1 MSSERVLLDS
11 SVGGLRDWWWSAH
24 RRSGLGVWRT
34 ALHWSHGGE
43 WWQQS
48 TTRHWEPTSTDD
60 WKRVMHW
67 RRCMM
72 DCITL
77 ESLRGALKDICH
89 PPLKAD
95 QWHQLTTRNWTLAS
109 RGRVVWRTDDSRW
122 SHDNCVL
129 PSTEIKQDPL
139 ARYADGGGCGAV
151 DQQCNR
157 LLLSVVKNLNAPI
170 CVMLACYWE
179 QADATSQVHWWWKLR
194 CHELPLPGVT
204 AVDAGTC
211 LLPDTTE
218 KCRHCHLYR

>member
-11 SVGGLRDWWWSAH
+11 SVGGLRDWWWSAY
-24 RRSGLGVWRT
+24 RRSGLGAWRT
-34 ALHWSHGGE
+34 ALHRSHGGE

-48 TTRHWEPTSTDD
+48 ATRHWEPTSTDD

-77 ESLRGALKDICH
+77 ESRRGALKDICH

-109 RGRVVWRTDDSRW
+109 RGRVVWRTDDSHW
-122 SHDNCVL
+122 SVL

-139 ARYADGGGCGAV
+139 AKWRAEGGGCGAV
-151 DQQCNR
+151 DQHCNR
-157 LLLSVVKNLNAPI
+157 LLHSV
-170 CVMLACYWE
+170 
-179 QADATSQVHWWWKLR
+179 
-194 CHELPLPGVT
+194 VT
-204 AVDAGTC
+204 AVWC
-211 LLPDTTE
+211 LLVTE
-218 KCRHCHLYR
+218 SKPMPLAKSTDGGGWDAMNYLSVELRRWTLAPVCYPTPQRHAGHCHLYQ